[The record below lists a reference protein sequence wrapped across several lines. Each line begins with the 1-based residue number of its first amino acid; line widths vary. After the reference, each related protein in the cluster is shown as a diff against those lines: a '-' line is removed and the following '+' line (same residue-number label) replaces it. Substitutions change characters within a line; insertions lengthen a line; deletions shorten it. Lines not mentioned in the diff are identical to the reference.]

1 MVKLSIDDFE
11 KLFYLW
17 GVKINSKDNLRVR
30 KVQVKVKESLIEYDE
45 FYLVDENEKEIFDWK
60 IENDKRLYDIYKK
73 KNKYPTNEEIKK

>member
-1 MVKLSIDDFE
+1 M
-11 KLFYLW
+11 
-17 GVKINSKDNLRVR
+17 NNRDNLRVR
-30 KVQVKVKESLIEYDE
+30 KVQVRVKETLIEYDE